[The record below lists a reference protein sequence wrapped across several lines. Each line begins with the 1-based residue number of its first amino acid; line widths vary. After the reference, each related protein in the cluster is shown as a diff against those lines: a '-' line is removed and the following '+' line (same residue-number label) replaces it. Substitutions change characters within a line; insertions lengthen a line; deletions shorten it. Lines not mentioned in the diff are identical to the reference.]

1 MNAVSWFKVLAGIL
15 AGAISPWLRV
25 LRGET
30 ILKGHVNVQKVPDGK
45 AAALVGAW
53 KGKDGKR

>member
-1 MNAVSWFKVLAGIL
+1 VNAVSWFKVL

-30 ILKGHVNVQKVPDGK
+30 ILKGHMNVQKVPDGK
-45 AAALVGAW
+45 ATALVGAW